1 MCAWRRPRGSAHSA
15 PRRASMS
22 SSAAT
27 LTARRRTTIATASE
41 RCVCARASTI
51 CARVSGETQRTNGA
65 ATQQTRCGARTK
77 AAPLDPDVPHER
89 AKLVLNPQGSQ
100 RRASRRLPPFPAQ
113 VALRAFAADEKP
125 REVARLI
132 GEVLAVLSH
141 HVAVS
146 RPRGACRLARNSR
159 NRTSSEKKSEA
170 RRSVAASL
178 VQAIWGGVS
187 TLAQPTVGHYSDP

>member
-1 MCAWRRPRGSAHSA
+1 MRICAVHSLYAAPRIHEQQRGDADSASPHHHRDGIGEVCLRAREHHLCASQRRDSAHK
-15 PRRASMS
+15 
-22 SSAAT
+22 
-27 LTARRRTTIATASE
+27 
-41 RCVCARASTI
+41 
-51 CARVSGETQRTNGA
+51 
-65 ATQQTRCGARTK
+65 QQTRCGARTK
-77 AAPLDPDVPHER
+77 AAPLDPDVPHEC

-100 RRASRRLPPFPAQ
+100 RRASRRPPPFPAQ

-178 VQAIWGGVS
+178 VQAIWGRGRNARATHCTFWS
-187 TLAQPTVGHYSDP
+187 SRSHLAHY